1 VVAVATGRVM
11 TRNVHLVGQR
21 LKEIELA
28 EGLDGRRMAEALRI
42 TDVNWSRYKSGTREL
57 PIPVAGERRPSLRR
71 HAFLPVAPTLTERTK
86 LMATTVTAGPETR
99 VKR

>member
-1 VVAVATGRVM
+1 VAVATGRVM

-42 TDVNWSRYKSGTREL
+42 TDVNWSRYKSGTRASD
-57 PIPVAGERRPSLRR
+57 PGSRRAAPVFTASRLLACCAHANGEDEANGHHGNCRPRDAS
-71 HAFLPVAPTLTERTK
+71 
-86 LMATTVTAGPETR
+86 
-99 VKR
+99 